1 MAFALTTGLGR
12 TSLTVAK
19 SSKPD
24 PDEAF
29 VLTERLSYADFNEM
43 FIDPAARQLCDSID
57 RSIIMSKRAKQM
69 QRDYNN
75 MNFILLDQICQR

>member
-29 VLTERLSYADFNEM
+29 VLTERLSYADFSER
-43 FIDPAARQLCDSID
+43 FLEPTAKQLCDDIE

-75 MNFILLDQICQR
+75 MNSILLDQICQR